1 MCSWE
6 REKEEGCYT
15 MASGGEMIHNS
26 EARHVRRVR
35 MGTSV
40 LAPSWRRLGHASVGV
55 LDGLELHLPRRLGTI
70 ASVTA
75 AGGTASWAEYVS
87 AAATG
92 VWLGR
97 F

>member
-1 MCSWE
+1 MFLSLN
-6 REKEEGCYT
+6 RY
-15 MASGGEMIHNS
+15 GG
-26 EARHVRRVR
+26 
-35 MGTSV
+35 

-92 VWLGR
+92 VLAR
-97 F
+97 EILIPFNR